1 MRSRFARASIA
12 AAALL
17 PLAAGVRFVA
27 ARTEPWPPPM
37 VVVTP
42 NASRLASSVS
52 ADALNAAL
60 LSRWREFNH
69 TPLRGHLDIFGK
81 DSVRAW
87 DWAYLARSSARIY
100 RQTHDERLLSAIFEG
115 LAAYEADG
123 RRHEAVDGFGWYTE
137 NTRTNAVYR
146 EVSITG
152 LVIAP
157 VIDLLL
163 DARTDK
169 TLAALVDPRR
179 DELTDLVRRSI
190 AGLDKMY
197 LEEDGRGYYLLPAG
211 GEIEPF
217 NLMSIY
223 ANSLLGYWRLTGD
236 AEALREATGIARTW
250 KAVLRVNADGGV
262 SWPHTARPSTIKGP
276 SNPMDFLYKAAAA
289 IEFPMEAYRAG
300 LVLNRKDV
308 EAIAAA
314 PMTTLLHKVD
324 DRHYWVR
331 TVMQPELDSW
341 LDFDAKDLGPALRPS
356 AWYRYLCFNRQLTG
370 ALDDYLFGIDPK
382 FYLKD
387 GIALLA
393 MSDRLAIAHDPG
405 RCAPDATAAASL
417 DQARAGAA
425 AGATAELAAT
435 AGATRSTLR

>member
-1 MRSRFARASIA
+1 MRSRFARAGIA

-17 PLAAGVRFVA
+17 PLAAGGRFVA
-27 ARTEPWPPPM
+27 ARTEPWPPPT
-37 VVVTP
+37 VVVAP

-52 ADALNAAL
+52 ADALNAVL
-60 LSRWREFNH
+60 LARWHSFNH
-69 TPLRGHLDIFGK
+69 TKLRGHLDIFGK

-87 DWAYLARSSARIY
+87 DWAYLARTSVRIY
-100 RQTHDERLLSAIFEG
+100 GQTRDRRLLDAFFEG
-115 LAAYEADG
+115 LAMYEADG
-123 RRHEAVDGFGWYTE
+123 HRHEAIDGYGWYTE
-137 NTRTNAVYR
+137 DDRMRAPYR
-146 EVSITG
+146 EVSIAG
-152 LVIAP
+152 LVTAP
-157 VIDLLL
+157 MIDLLL
-163 DARTDK
+163 AAKADPQ
-169 TLAALVDPRR
+169 LAGLIDPKRQH
-179 DELTDLVRRSI
+179 LLDLVRQGV

-250 KAVLRVNADGGV
+250 KAVLRVDADGGV

-276 SNPMDFLYKAAAA
+276 SNPRDFLYKAAAA
-289 IEFPMEAYRAG
+289 IEFPLEAYRAG
-300 LVLNRKDV
+300 LVLSRKDA

-314 PMTTLLHKVD
+314 PMTTLLYKVD
-324 DRHYWVR
+324 DRHYQVR
-331 TVMQPELDSW
+331 AVMQPGLDSW
-341 LDFDAKDLGPALRPS
+341 LEFDAKDLGSALRPS
-356 AWYRYLCFNRQLTG
+356 AWYPYLCLNPHLAG

-387 GIALLA
+387 GIAMLA
-393 MSDRLAIAHDPG
+393 MSDRLAIARDPA
-405 RCAPDATAAASL
+405 RCAPDQTVAASL

-425 AGATAELAAT
+425 AGATAELTAAT
-435 AGATRSTLR
+435 GATRSTMR